1 MSRFLYVSYKSLYG
15 QGLCN
20 KLHSLFSACD
30 IAIRNGVTLIEPEFG
45 WTQPVLFSDI
55 YDIDFFN
62 GALRQYNNGKAVMIR
77 RSELPLGAE
86 IIENNIHLFDYNE
99 VVLYRQ
105 RSTCIIEKNSMSY
118 ISLNALKLNAKY
130 NNILDSVDTSNR
142 TAFHIRIEKDWINHE
157 AGIQKRDG
165 ELYLVDVN
173 QLIDM
178 YKNNRENMTTDVFFT
193 TGENQEHV
201 CSLFRE
207 NGFSSTYFYNK
218 ELEYEINAAINFELC
233 VRAKYFIG
241 LTRSTYS
248 NLISQ
253 KRAMLGNDNSYIY
266 NYNNFI
272 YKRLDKGLQ
281 PEPIDS
287 IHKKTEFI

>member
-1 MSRFLYVSYKSLYG
+1 MSRYLYVSYKSLHG

-30 IAIRNGVTLIEPEFG
+30 IAIRNNVTLIEPEFG

-55 YDIDFFN
+55 YDIDYFN
-62 GALRQYNNGKAVMIR
+62 SVFRQYNNGKAVMIR
-77 RSELPLGAE
+77 RSELPSGAN

-99 VVLYRQ
+99 FVLYRQ
-105 RSTCIIEKNSMSY
+105 RATCIIEKNSMSF
-118 ISLNALKLNAKY
+118 IVLNAMKLNSKY
-130 NNILDSVDTSNR
+130 NNILNAADTSNK

-157 AGIQKRDG
+157 AGIQKRNG

-178 YKNNRENMTTDVFFT
+178 YKNEQENMTADVFFT

-201 CSLFRE
+201 SSLFRE
-207 NGFSSTYFYNK
+207 KGFSSTYFFNK

-233 VRAKYFIG
+233 VRAKDFIG

-266 NYNNFI
+266 NYNHRL
-272 YKRLDKGLQ
+272 YKRVDKGLQ

-287 IHKKTEFI
+287 IQKTTTFH

>member
-1 MSRFLYVSYKSLYG
+1 MSRYLYVSYASLHG

-30 IAIRNGVTLIEPEFG
+30 IAIRNGVILIEPEFG
-45 WTQPVLFSDI
+45 WTQPILFSDI

-62 GALRQYNNGKAVMIR
+62 SILRQYNNGKTVMIR
-77 RSELPLGAE
+77 RSELPNGADV
-86 IIENNIHLFDYNE
+86 IENNIHLFDYNE
-99 VVLYRQ
+99 LILYKQ
-105 RSTCIIEKNSMSY
+105 RSTCLIEKNSMSY
-118 ISLNALKLNAKY
+118 IVLNALKLNTTY
-130 NNILDSVDTSNR
+130 NNILDGFDTSNK

-157 AGIQKRDG
+157 AGIQKHKG

-178 YKNNRENMTTDVFFT
+178 YKASNIKTDVFFT
-193 TGENQEHV
+193 IGENQENV
-201 CSLFRE
+201 SSLFRE
-207 NGFSSTYFYNK
+207 SGFSSTYFFNK
-218 ELEYEINAAINFELC
+218 DLEYEINAAINFELC
-233 VRAKYFIG
+233 VLAKDFVG

-266 NYNNFI
+266 NYNHRLH
-272 YKRLDKGLQ
+272 KRVDKGLQ

-287 IHKKTEFI
+287 IQKTTTFY